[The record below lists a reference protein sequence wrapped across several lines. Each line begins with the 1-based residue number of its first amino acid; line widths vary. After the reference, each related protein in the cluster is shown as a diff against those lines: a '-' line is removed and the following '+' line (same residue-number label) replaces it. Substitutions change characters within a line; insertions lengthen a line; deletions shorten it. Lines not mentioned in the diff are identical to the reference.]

1 MTASEAT
8 QIVDLALEP
17 RPLHHL
23 SVDSPQDH
31 QEGGDPCSKMRYHQ
45 RSYSIDSLAAVV
57 WAAVVWAA
65 DLLVGFRSG
74 EEKPAIY

>member
-17 RPLHHL
+17 HPLHHL

-31 QEGGDPCSKMRYHQ
+31 QEGGDPCSKVRYHQ
-45 RSYSIDSLAAVV
+45 RSYSIDSLAV
-57 WAAVVWAA
+57 VVWAA
-65 DLLVGFRSG
+65 DLLVGFRIKG
-74 EEKPAIY
+74 KKPATY

>member
-8 QIVDLALEP
+8 QIIDLALEL

-31 QEGGDPCSKMRYHQ
+31 QEGGDPCSKMKYHR
-45 RSYSIDSLAAVV
+45 RSYSIDFLAAV
-57 WAAVVWAA
+57 AWAA
-65 DLLVGFRSG
+65 DLSVGCRVHKK
-74 EEKPAIY
+74 KPATY